1 MIGDLPDF
9 DHTVLAARGDD
20 IVIVGAPGDVQH
32 GALVP
37 ANQGVVGIDPA
48 NLKVVIIKKFIYSFD
63 ISIIGRVSHTLARG
77 STMKAPPPADST
89 MMARNLGL
97 TAQKVESH
105 EDLETLTL
113 S

>member
-9 DHTVLAARGDD
+9 DHAVLAARGDD

-48 NLKVVIIKKFIYSFD
+48 NLKV
-63 ISIIGRVSHTLARG
+63 
-77 STMKAPPPADST
+77 
-89 MMARNLGL
+89 
-97 TAQKVESH
+97 
-105 EDLETLTL
+105 
-113 S
+113 